1 VDKIAFGIVGS
12 GWRAEFYLRIA
23 AACPDRFDVVGVV
36 ARRKERG
43 AELERAFGVRTFRSL
58 DAMLEATSPTFVV
71 TSVSW
76 PANPVFVRD
85 LVAKGVPVLSETPPA
100 PDLDGMQSLYA
111 DVQAGGGVV
120 QVAEQ
125 FHLQPHHAARLAFA
139 SGGKIGRVS
148 QAQVSV
154 SHGYHGVSLMRRL
167 LGIGYE
173 NATIRAR
180 SFEEPGIAGASRDA
194 PPTEEKVSTSRQQI
208 AWCDFG
214 DRLGVFDFTSDQYFS
229 YIRGQR
235 LLVRGE
241 RGEIIDHAA
250 VWLSDP
256 ASPVRVQFTRHDAGA
271 NGNLEGYYH
280 KGIQAGDEWLYTNPL
295 APGRLSDEEIAIG
308 SCLLRMDV
316 CARTGEEFYPL
327 AEACQDHYLSLMIA
341 QAISTGDAVTTETQP
356 WADA

>member
-1 VDKIAFGIVGS
+1 MDKIAFGIVGS

-229 YIRGQR
+229 
-235 LLVRGE
+235 
-241 RGEIIDHAA
+241 
-250 VWLSDP
+250 
-256 ASPVRVQFTRHDAGA
+256 
-271 NGNLEGYYH
+271 
-280 KGIQAGDEWLYTNPL
+280 
-295 APGRLSDEEIAIG
+295 
-308 SCLLRMDV
+308 
-316 CARTGEEFYPL
+316 
-327 AEACQDHYLSLMIA
+327 
-341 QAISTGDAVTTETQP
+341 
-356 WADA
+356 